1 MLKRVFVVD
10 INEGKDGEIFN
21 WEIFEFE
28 ICGGWWKDEVYELEY
43 VWGFIVVG
51 FKVCRGIYRI
61 GCEVEYELW
70 WVIEILY
77 ERVYYKIDSG
87 KGSL

>member
-28 ICGGWWKDEVYELEY
+28 ICGGW
-43 VWGFIVVG
+43 
-51 FKVCRGIYRI
+51 
-61 GCEVEYELW
+61 
-70 WVIEILY
+70 
-77 ERVYYKIDSG
+77 
-87 KGSL
+87 